1 MAPGGS
7 GWCERG
13 QNTLTCWVA
22 VTGHPQSLLDCVPVA
37 QIKNLLFPVATCPRL
52 VVGLGAEPS
61 KVPHHKQRQTRVPR
75 DGGGSPGK
83 GDHEDSEGSLHKRFQ
98 QQKRAF
104 QALSAKKPSEE
115 EGGETIKAKIN
126 CAEEKVAGRR
136 ILLEIP
142 SDWTL
147 PGSGY
152 FSSQD

>member
-1 MAPGGS
+1 M
-7 GWCERG
+7 
-13 QNTLTCWVA
+13 
-22 VTGHPQSLLDCVPVA
+22 
-37 QIKNLLFPVATCPRL
+37 KKLLFPVATCPRL

-61 KVPHHKQRQTRVPR
+61 KVPCHKDRHV
-75 DGGGSPGK
+75 SPGR
-83 GDHEDSEGSLHKRFQ
+83 GDHEDSEGHLHKRFQ

-126 CAEEKVAGRR
+126 CAEDKVAGRR
-136 ILLEIP
+136 ISLEIP

-152 FSSQD
+152 FSSRD